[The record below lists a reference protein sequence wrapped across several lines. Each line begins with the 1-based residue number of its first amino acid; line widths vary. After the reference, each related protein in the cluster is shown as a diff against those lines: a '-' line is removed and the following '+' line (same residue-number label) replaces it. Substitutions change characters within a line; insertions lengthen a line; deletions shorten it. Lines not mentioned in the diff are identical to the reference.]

1 MLGILDIIV
10 PGILVSYCLR
20 IDYIRNKKI
29 EKDKEND

>member
-10 PGILVSYCLR
+10 PGILVAYCLR